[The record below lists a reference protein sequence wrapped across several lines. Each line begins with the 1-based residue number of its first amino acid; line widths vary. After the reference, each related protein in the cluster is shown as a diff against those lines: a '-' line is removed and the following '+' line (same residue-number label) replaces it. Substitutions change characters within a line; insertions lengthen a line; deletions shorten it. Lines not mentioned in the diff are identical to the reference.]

1 MRSPH
6 LDRASP
12 DHVNIVRDGQ
22 HGQRLVG
29 VEVQIIHG
37 TSMAEVAQDQVLLR
51 ALLRLTASQQPHRQD
66 VEQVDLPRFRAH
78 GDVPRRTG
86 TEVHAHHGGIHLQRD
101 DGRRLY
107 ASPPRRSRTPLR
119 VEGPSQ
125 VPHEHLLVRAARQH
139 VAVQLARRRGVV
151 RVARHDVH
159 HTVHVVAVRAGQLR
173 VRREAWAHVV
183 Q

>member
-1 MRSPH
+1 
-6 LDRASP
+6 
-12 DHVNIVRDGQ
+12 
-22 HGQRLVG
+22 
-29 VEVQIIHG
+29 
-37 TSMAEVAQDQVLLR
+37 MAEVAQDQVLLR